1 DRVLQQHL
9 AVRPG
14 QGALPACPPG
24 HAPRPARPRCRVAA
38 LPPARGRPRDRRL
51 PGASQRVRVPAPA
64 VVPPHAAVPAVRAAR
79 HGGAVARGH
88 PPGPRRR
95 LTPFLDRADAGRA
108 LAHRIVQAAIEP
120 TVVLGLARGGVPVAA
135 EVATALGAPLD
146 VFVVRKLGVPG
157 HRELAMGAVATGGVR
172 VLNERVVASL
182 SIPAAAIDAVA
193 ADEERELARR
203 EAAYRSGR
211 APLDL
216 LGADVLLVDDGLATG
231 ATMHAAIEA
240 ARIHRPHSISVGVP
254 VGARTTCEELAAL
267 ADAVVCVET
276 PANFSAVG

>member
-1 DRVLQQHL
+1 
-9 AVRPG
+9 
-14 QGALPACPPG
+14 
-24 HAPRPARPRCRVAA
+24 
-38 LPPARGRPRDRRL
+38 
-51 PGASQRVRVPAPA
+51 
-64 VVPPHAAVPAVRAAR
+64 
-79 HGGAVARGH
+79 
-88 PPGPRRR
+88 
-95 LTPFLDRADAGRA
+95 
-108 LAHRIVQAAIEP
+108 
-120 TVVLGLARGGVPVAA
+120 VVLGLARGGVPVAA

-276 PANFSAVG
+276 PANFSAVGQWYGDFSQTTDEEIARLLAGA